1 MKKLSL
7 TIVFTNGSHTYLRDY
22 ENIILNIVRHI
33 KEDHFVECIKGC
45 WVNTDHIIQYE
56 ISD

>member
-33 KEDHFVECIKGC
+33 KEDHFVECTKGC